1 MRNNERREGNHS
13 LTDVAQLKDLGAHR
27 VRNAALKGEFAVIQA
42 LRRGHIEENEAL
54 VGEVAK

>member
-27 VRNAALKGEFAVIQA
+27 VRNAALKGEFAVIPGSEKGA
-42 LRRGHIEENEAL
+42 H
-54 VGEVAK
+54 